1 MKKIILFAALC
12 LALTAGLFAE
22 DLRLDI
28 MFSND
33 VHGGIDR
40 SQATFMNPDFPPQ
53 LGGGA
58 SAATLIKHV
67 RSLGGPQRASLLLD
81 AGDFFQGR
89 PVGTVTKGEAVIE
102 YMNAIGYDAMTL
114 GNHEFDILEED
125 LTQTLEY
132 ANFPILSCNIID
144 RRTGD
149 IPWYIVPYRVINRL
163 GMRIGIVGFTTT
175 DTELMSFPENIKNID
190 FVDEKIAVAKYV
202 EIVRNREKADIVIVL
217 GHAGLPYDIEETY
230 LSRYDAQGNSLKPEI
245 LDAKGNPISQ
255 ERYSAWGW
263 DAQEI
268 AREVPGIDLFIG
280 GHMHRGIPKPWIDP
294 YTHTMV
300 IQGYAYGSNLGWM
313 TLTIDPE
320 TKSISG
326 YEVPAMREGIM
337 ITLFED
343 QFIPDPEI
351 SATIEAQVAIAEKGM
366 DEIIGTAA
374 VHLSRTNVDAQ
385 SLMGNTITDAM
396 RNEVD
401 ADFAFLNLG
410 GVRSDIK
417 NGPVSYR
424 DIFAVMPFDNM
435 VVSFRCTGEFLRR
448 IIETR
453 VEGGRH
459 GLVVSGVNVVYSKKR
474 PNFDRV
480 TSLKIAGE
488 PWDKNKIYTCTTTDF
503 LMQGNAGLTL
513 LAQVPQEDIIYHQIN
528 LRDAIVNYFRQK
540 SPVRTKID
548 NRWKREDNAQPT
560 KEMLQ

>member
-1 MKKIILFAALC
+1 MKKIIL
-12 LALTAGLFAE
+12 LTALGLILAVGLLAE

-28 MFSND
+28 VFSND

-40 SQATFMNPDFPPQ
+40 SEATFMNPDFPPQ

-58 SAATLIKHV
+58 SAATLIKHI
-67 RSLGGPQRASLLLD
+67 RSLAGTQRDMLLLD

-89 PVGTVTKGEAVIE
+89 PVGTVTKGRAVIE
-102 YMNAIGYDAMTL
+102 YMNAIGYDAMTI
-114 GNHEFDILEED
+114 GNHEFDIMDDELIE
-125 LTQTLEY
+125 TLEF

-144 RRTGD
+144 RRTND
-149 IPWYIVPYRVINRL
+149 LPWYVVPYRIINRL
-163 GMRIGIVGFTTT
+163 GLRIGIIGYTTT
-175 DTELMSFPENIKNID
+175 DTEKMSFPDHIKNID
-190 FVDEKIAVAKYV
+190 FVDEKEAVTKYV
-202 EIVRNREKADIVIVL
+202 DIVRNQEMADIVIVL

-230 LSRYDAQGNSLKPEI
+230 LTRYDSQGNPLQ
-245 LDAKGNPISQ
+245 D
-255 ERYSAWGW
+255 ERYAAWGW

-313 TLTIDPE
+313 TLTVDPE
-320 TKSISG
+320 TKSVSG
-326 YEVPAMREGIM
+326 YELPALREGLM
-337 ITLFED
+337 VTLFED

-351 SATIEAQVAIAEKGM
+351 SATIEAEVAKAEEGM
-366 DEIIGTAA
+366 DEIIGTAG

-396 RNEVD
+396 RNEVN

-410 GVRSDIK
+410 GVRADIK
-417 NGPVSYR
+417 NGPVTYR
-424 DIFAVMPFDNM
+424 DIFQVMPFDNM

-459 GLVVSGVNVVYSKKR
+459 GLVVSGANVVYSKKR

-480 TSLKIAGE
+480 TSLSIGGA
-488 PWDKNKIYTCTTTDF
+488 PWDPDKIYTCTTTAF
-503 LMQGNAGLTL
+503 LLQGNAGLTL
-513 LAQVPQEDIIYHQIN
+513 LTQVPPEDIINHQIN
-528 LRDAIVNYFRQK
+528 LRDAIVNYFRQH
-540 SPVRTKID
+540 SPIRTKID
-548 NRWKREDNAQPT
+548 DRWERDDNAKPT
-560 KEMLQ
+560 AEMIRQ